1 MLAKMIDKIVS
12 LKETKIFEID
22 GQTYADASLTRI
34 PPHVDRPDCI
44 SVSGLDSICKLIRT
58 ELEKVGTTIMV
69 QVKSNDTVEVM
80 TTYLSDFSRN
90 TLYRAK
96 ADAPGLRTGFRGRE
110 VALIELRSL
119 CIPNEGT
126 AYLLD
131 LLSRMTN
138 ENSVSTNDN
147 GVTQTVEARQ
157 GVALNALVEIK
168 PRVMLRPFRTFLE
181 VEQPERV
188 SAARGSRRGDRLLR
202 GRRRHLEARGQEE
215 HRRLLP
221 EEHGRSD
228 RRRQGRRHAV
238 SEAPGG
244 LRPARLF

>member
-34 PPHVDRPDCI
+34 PLHVDRPDCI

-157 GVALNALVEIK
+157 GVALNAVVEIK
-168 PRVMLRPFRTFLE
+168 PRVGCGR
-181 VEQPERV
+181 
-188 SAARGSRRGDRLLR
+188 SAPSSRWSSPRASSCCAWNPTRGSASSRLTAAS
-202 GRRRHLEARGQEE
+202 GNSRRRRTS
-215 HRRLLP
+215 P
-221 EEHGRSD
+221 TTS
-228 RRRQGRRHAV
+228 
-238 SEAPGG
+238 
-244 LRPARLF
+244 

>member
-96 ADAPGLRTGFRGRE
+96 ADAPGLRTGFRA
-110 VALIELRSL
+110 VAALTTGAKGVERLPIRSVW
-119 CIPNEGT
+119 
-126 AYLLD
+126 
-131 LLSRMTN
+131 LSIASR
-138 ENSVSTNDN
+138 SV
-147 GVTQTVEARQ
+147 GFCV
-157 GVALNALVEIK
+157 L
-168 PRVMLRPFRTFLE
+168 
-181 VEQPERV
+181 
-188 SAARGSRRGDRLLR
+188 
-202 GRRRHLEARGQEE
+202 
-215 HRRLLP
+215 
-221 EEHGRSD
+221 
-228 RRRQGRRHAV
+228 
-238 SEAPGG
+238 
-244 LRPARLF
+244 

>member
-96 ADAPGLRTGFRGRE
+96 ADAPGLYTGFRGRE
-110 VALIELRSL
+110 VALI
-119 CIPNEGT
+119 
-126 AYLLD
+126 
-131 LLSRMTN
+131 
-138 ENSVSTNDN
+138 
-147 GVTQTVEARQ
+147 
-157 GVALNALVEIK
+157 
-168 PRVMLRPFRTFLE
+168 
-181 VEQPERV
+181 
-188 SAARGSRRGDRLLR
+188 
-202 GRRRHLEARGQEE
+202 
-215 HRRLLP
+215 
-221 EEHGRSD
+221 
-228 RRRQGRRHAV
+228 
-238 SEAPGG
+238 
-244 LRPARLF
+244 